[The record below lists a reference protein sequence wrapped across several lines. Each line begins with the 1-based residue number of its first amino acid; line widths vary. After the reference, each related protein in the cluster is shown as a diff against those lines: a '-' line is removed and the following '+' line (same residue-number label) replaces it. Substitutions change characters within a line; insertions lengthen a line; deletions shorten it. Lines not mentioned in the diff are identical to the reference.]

1 METKKFFIVRS
12 NFGHEILTLLAA
24 KSYNKKVVII
34 PKAENENEFNSKS
47 LAIFHQLK
55 FFYKKIRMI
64 NWEEREKYEA
74 EGFDFVAA
82 LTSKQIPDEEWKR
95 FAKFKLEPTYEVS
108 TEYHV
113 GGDYGFFI
121 PQKLISDG
129 KCGVTAE
136 QQSIQPEMLDF
147 LKKRSEKLVLMQHF
161 SKTADVEKVLA
172 LGADYVPGQTENPD
186 VFGIRGVLHS
196 LYYQLY
202 RDTKFSVGIAGTHT
216 WYLLC
221 MFPEVPQVILYRKDG
236 KEHWPAIQ
244 DAWRAQGYNITC
256 LGFDDATDMK
266 AFEKEIQEACKAF

>member
-34 PKAENENEFNSKS
+34 PKAETKDEFTLKS
-47 LAIFHQLK
+47 LITLYQLQ
-55 FFYKKIRMI
+55 FFYQKICMI
-64 NWEEREKYEA
+64 NWEEREKYEE

-82 LTSKQIPDEEWKR
+82 LVAKQIPDTEWEH

-108 TEYHV
+108 MEYNV

-147 LKKRSEKLVLMQHF
+147 LKKRSEKLMLMQHF
-161 SKTADVEKVLA
+161 SIQNDVEKVLN
-172 LGADYVPGQTENPD
+172 LGADYVPGQTENSH
-186 VFGIRGVLHS
+186 VFGIRNVLHS